1 MLKLDLEDT
10 TMIHLTRGDRG
21 TIKVKV
27 KNAKT
32 GEYYEFPAG
41 CTVSFV
47 MKSRNGYTLE
57 DALRKTIHVAED
69 TDTVEIPLTEEDTKI
84 GEPINKK
91 VKYWYNVVINDDQTI
106 IGSDENGEKIVMLYP
121 EAGEGDE

>member
-1 MLKLDLEDT
+1 MLKLDLEDN

-32 GEYYEFPAG
+32 GEYYLFPAG

-47 MKSRNGYTLE
+47 VKERKGYTLE

-69 TDTVEIPLTEEDTKI
+69 TDIVEIPLTEAETKI
-84 GEPINKK
+84 GDPIDKK

-106 IGSDENGEKIVMLYP
+106 IGSDENGEKILMLYP
-121 EAGEGDE
+121 EAGEVD